1 MTNRSRIAV
10 LASAAALAAAVL
22 PAAPAA
28 AQTGDTIYACYVPNT
43 GSVYRIKTPD
53 TRPGCV
59 GNGVEFDWLRRL
71 TLGEGKYLL
80 RLRSGSPPGDRFVV
94 DTAGGFAATG
104 FLGIGTIPVEGQ
116 GVRAMWYPYKGAFR
130 AGSVD
135 ATQAWDDFNVG
146 FFSWAGGSN
155 TVASGY
161 ATFSFGDQNNVSGT
175 VAAGFGSNNQVSG
188 TAGFS
193 AGANNRCTGFGCT
206 AVGYT
211 VNAGG
216 QGSVALGYRVTA
228 NADYAVALGHRATAA
243 GFSGTFTWGDASTTD
258 SVRATANNQFSA
270 RAAGGYRLFTNATR
284 TTGVALNAGGSSWNV
299 ISDRNR
305 KHSFGRVDGEDLLA
319 RLRSV
324 PVTTWRYTGEAD
336 QSVLHIGPMAQDW
349 QRAFGFSADGTTINM
364 SDFDGVNLAA
374 IQALEV
380 RTREVETLKAE
391 VSQLRA
397 DRDDM
402 ARRLAELEAI
412 VKGQR

>member
-1 MTNRSRIAV
+1 MTNRKLLAV
-10 LASAAALAAAVL
+10 LAASSVAAAVL

-28 AQTGDTIYACYVPNT
+28 AQSSDTIYACYVPTT

-53 TRPGCV
+53 TRPDCV
-59 GNGVEFDWLRRL
+59 GNGVEFNWLSRL
-71 TLGEGKYLL
+71 QLGEGPYLL
-80 RLRSGSPPGDRFVV
+80 RLRAGSPLGDRFVV
-94 DTAGGFAATG
+94 DTAGGVVAKG
-104 FLGIGTIPVEGQ
+104 NLGLGTIPAEGE
-116 GVRAMWYPYKGAFR
+116 GVRMMFYPYRAAFR

-161 ATFSFGDQNNVSGT
+161 ATLSFGDQNNVSGT
-175 VAAGFGSNNQVSG
+175 VAAGLGSGNTVSG

-206 AVGYT
+206 AIGYT

-216 QGSVALGYRVTA
+216 QGAVALGYRVTA
-228 NADYAVALGHRATAA
+228 NADYAVALGFRASAA
-243 GFSGTFTWGDASTTD
+243 GHSGTFTWGDASTTD

-270 RAAGGYRLFTNATR
+270 RASGGYRLFTNATG
-284 TTGVALNAGGSSWNV
+284 TTGVALSAGGSSWNV

-305 KHSFGRVDGEDLLA
+305 KHAFGGVDGEEVLA
-319 RLRSV
+319 KLRNV
-324 PVTTWRYTGEAD
+324 PVTTWRYRGEAD

-364 SDFDGVNLAA
+364 SDFDGVNLAG

-380 RTREVETLKAE
+380 RTREIETLRAE

-412 VKGQR
+412 VRGQQR